1 MVGAAHLTV
10 IRGGASS
17 NGAGKGGAAANRS
30 AATDAEFAVT
40 NGAGDPSP
48 STNGNGPGNGSAATV
63 ASWPATHGHR
73 VRSRG
78 SSRSRTNEVA
88 RHERVVLRPK
98 APPRQ
103 HRSERRDF
111 LTDVAALGL
120 ALATGGVTAWFT
132 GSSVYGIAW
141 LAVFSTLTLALLA
154 AQGIYRPR
162 NGMQLLDAART
173 IVGASAVAAMTVGFA
188 RLVLVQG
195 SGVSSA
201 VLREWVLVVA
211 FLIAGRVAIKMR
223 SRRRT
228 GSPTV
233 IIGAGWVG
241 HLVAHRLLDRPQMGL
256 RPVGFVDASP
266 MDIGEVEGCPVLGSP
281 SELEAVVRSNSIEHA
296 IVSFSE
302 ASHAEE
308 LEMLRRLRNLG
319 VSVSVIPRLFE
330 DTPDRMT
337 VERVGGLPLLS
348 IHPSHPRGWQ
358 FKVKYGIDRMVAA
371 AAIVV
376 VSPVMVV
383 AAVGTLLT
391 IGRPIFF
398 RQRRVGLDGRD
409 FEMLKFRTMVDGGQK
424 KVSMAEIEEAL
435 RRGLGPGGVEGED
448 RRTRFGRLLR
458 RTAVDELP
466 QLLNVLR
473 GDMSLVGPRP
483 ERDHIASELR
493 ESVYRY
499 ADRDRVKS
507 GITGW
512 AQVNGLRGRTS
523 LADRVEWDNYYIDN
537 WSLWLDFKIA
547 LMTSVALVRDAFE

>member
-1 MVGAAHLTV
+1 V
-10 IRGGASS
+10 IRGGAASIEGDS
-17 NGAGKGGAAANRS
+17 ANGEAANRS
-30 AATDAEFAVT
+30 AATDAEFAAS
-40 NGAGDPSP
+40 NGAGDPSAT
-48 STNGNGPGNGSAATV
+48 TNGNGSGNGSTATV
-63 ASWPATHGHR
+63 ANGWPATHGRR
-73 VRSRG
+73 VRSRA
-78 SSRSRTNEVA
+78 STRSRTNEVT

-103 HRSERRDF
+103 HRTVHRDL
-111 LTDVAALGL
+111 LTDVAALAL
-120 ALATGGVTAWFT
+120 ALAAGVAIARLT
-132 GSSVYGIAW
+132 GSSVDGIAW
-141 LAVFSTLTLALLA
+141 LAMFSTLTLALLA
-154 AQGIYRPR
+154 AQGSYRPR

-173 IVGASAVAAMTVGFA
+173 IIGVSAVAAMTVGFA
-188 RLVLVQG
+188 RLVLMPG

-201 VLREWVLVVA
+201 VLREWVLAVA
-211 FLIAGRVAIKMR
+211 FLIAGRAAIKVR
-223 SRRRT
+223 TRRRA

-358 FKVKYGIDRMVAA
+358 FKIKYGIDRLVAA
-371 AAIVV
+371 AAILA
-376 VSPVMVV
+376 VSPVMLV

-391 IGRPIFF
+391 AGRPIFF
-398 RQRRVGLDGRD
+398 RQRRVGLDGRE

-458 RTAVDELP
+458 RTAIDELP
-466 QLLNVLR
+466 QLFNVLR

-483 ERDHIASELR
+483 ERDHIAAELR

-547 LMTSVALVRDAFE
+547 LMTSVALVRDAFD